1 MDVQIKKRKFLKYTM
16 FEEKKIYNL
25 TVAWKGASKPIDYC
39 HFITFKLWWKNF
51 EGEYLKITQKY
62 RNQ

>member
-25 TVAWKGASKPIDYC
+25 TVAWKGASKQMMLLLFLYI
-39 HFITFKLWWKNF
+39 NF
-51 EGEYLKITQKY
+51 QKV
-62 RNQ
+62 Q